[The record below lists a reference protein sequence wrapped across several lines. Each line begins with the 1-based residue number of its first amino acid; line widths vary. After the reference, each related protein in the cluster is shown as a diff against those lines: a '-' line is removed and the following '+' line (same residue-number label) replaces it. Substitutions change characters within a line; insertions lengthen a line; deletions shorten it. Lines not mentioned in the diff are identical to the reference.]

1 MLPWLGLTLNWNV
14 EETPLIWL
22 FELLSESQEPD
33 KMQTR
38 AKPGRDF
45 PVAMA
50 PVPWRWRCVEIA
62 EILTPAASDIS
73 SPWLIQTHTE
83 AYQTVQISPVNNLN
97 NGGNRG
103 FCFCLP
109 SPGSNT
115 AEETGKESGHFPST
129 YGWCFYRKSF
139 CRIMPPLP
147 VPVKRFLVST
157 RTISQSGSAR
167 TEIRA

>member
-14 EETPLIWL
+14 EETHLIWL
-22 FELLSESQEPD
+22 FELLSASQEPD

-50 PVPWRWRCVEIA
+50 PAPWRWRCVEIA

-73 SPWLIQTHTE
+73 SPCLIQTHTE
-83 AYQTVQISPVNNLN
+83 AHQTVLQWTISIMGEIVAFFPY
-97 NGGNRG
+97 
-103 FCFCLP
+103 LP

-115 AEETGKESGHFPST
+115 VEETGKEIGHFPST
-129 YGWCFYRKSF
+129 HGWCFYRKSF

-157 RTISQSGSAR
+157 RTISHSRSAR